1 MEYLILSGVLL
12 SAGALAIYYTH
23 TQAYNKGITDAV
35 LMHRQGR
42 LHYTDYYD
50 DDGERMVDIIIDPME
65 EE

>member
-23 TQAYNKGITDAV
+23 TQSYNKGITDAV

-50 DDGERMVDIIIDPME
+50 DDGERMVDIVIDPME